1 MAQFRGFCKGSRSG
15 NTLNKSEKKRNDN
28 IAKLG
33 CVLCYYMGI
42 NDTPAELHHVRRFG
56 GKRSLAP
63 ILPLCTEHHRG
74 STGVH
79 GLGAKA
85 FEKHHQVEFNTLLDI
100 VESKLQGIKP

>member
-1 MAQFRGFCKGSRSG
+1 M
-15 NTLNKSEKKRNDN
+15 NKSERKRNDN

-74 STGVH
+74 NTGVH
-79 GLGAKA
+79 GLGAKG
-85 FEKHHQVEFNTLLDI
+85 FEKYHQVEFDTLIEI
-100 VESKLQGIKP
+100 VEKRLAGLAQG

>member
-1 MAQFRGFCKGSRSG
+1 
-15 NTLNKSEKKRNDN
+15 L
-28 IAKLG
+28 
-33 CVLCYYMGI
+33 GI

-56 GKRSLAP
+56 GKRSEAP

-85 FEKHHQVEFNTLLDI
+85 FEKQYEVEFNTLIEI
-100 VESKLQGIKP
+100 VERRLNE

>member
-1 MAQFRGFCKGSRSG
+1 M
-15 NTLNKSEKKRNDN
+15 NKKDKKRHDN
-28 IAKLG
+28 IARLG
-33 CVLCYYMGI
+33 CVLCYYLGI

-56 GKRSLAP
+56 GKRSAAP

-85 FEKHHQVEFNTLLDI
+85 FERHYEVEFDTLIEI
-100 VESKLQGIKP
+100 VERRLNE

>member
-1 MAQFRGFCKGSRSG
+1 M
-15 NTLNKSEKKRNDN
+15 NKKDKKRHDD
-28 IAKLG
+28 IARLG
-33 CVLCYYMGI
+33 CVLCYYLGI

-56 GKRSLAP
+56 GKRSAAP

-85 FEKHHQVEFNTLLDI
+85 FEKHHEVEFDTLIEI
-100 VESKLQGIKP
+100 VERRLNE

>member
-1 MAQFRGFCKGSRSG
+1 M
-15 NTLNKSEKKRNDN
+15 NKKDKKRHDD
-28 IAKLG
+28 IARLG
-33 CVLCYYMGI
+33 CVLCYYLGI

-56 GKRSLAP
+56 GKRSSAP

-85 FEKHHQVEFNTLLDI
+85 FERHYEVEFDTLIEI
-100 VESKLQGIKP
+100 VERRLNE

>member
-1 MAQFRGFCKGSRSG
+1 M
-15 NTLNKSEKKRNDN
+15 NKKDKKRHDD
-28 IAKLG
+28 IARLG
-33 CVLCYYMGI
+33 CVLCYYLGI

-56 GKRSLAP
+56 GKRSAAP

-85 FEKHHQVEFNTLLDI
+85 FERHHEVEFDTLIEI
-100 VESKLQGIKP
+100 VERRLNE

>member
-1 MAQFRGFCKGSRSG
+1 M
-15 NTLNKSEKKRNDN
+15 NKKDKKRHDD
-28 IAKLG
+28 IARLG
-33 CVLCYYMGI
+33 CVLCYYLGI

-56 GKRSLAP
+56 GKRSAAP

-85 FEKHHQVEFNTLLDI
+85 FEKHHKVEFDTLIEI
-100 VESKLQGIKP
+100 VERRLNE

>member
-1 MAQFRGFCKGSRSG
+1 M
-15 NTLNKSEKKRNDN
+15 NKKDKKRHDD
-28 IAKLG
+28 IARLG
-33 CVLCYYMGI
+33 CVLCYYLGI

-56 GKRSLAP
+56 GKRSAAP

-85 FEKHHQVEFNTLLDI
+85 FEKHYEVEFDTLIEI
-100 VESKLQGIKP
+100 VERRLNE